1 MEVFLR
7 PYPHDG
13 PKVQVSSGGG
23 QVPWWSPTG
32 DRLYYRSGVVSPD
45 GMTGLM
51 AVTVDRTN
59 GPALGPP
66 RPVAITGGIETYP
79 GGYDISPDGSRLI
92 VVQAVAGSTEPSL
105 VVVQNWTAR
114 H

>member
-1 MEVFLR
+1 
-7 PYPHDG
+7 
-13 PKVQVSSGGG
+13 
-23 QVPWWSPTG
+23 VPWWSPTG